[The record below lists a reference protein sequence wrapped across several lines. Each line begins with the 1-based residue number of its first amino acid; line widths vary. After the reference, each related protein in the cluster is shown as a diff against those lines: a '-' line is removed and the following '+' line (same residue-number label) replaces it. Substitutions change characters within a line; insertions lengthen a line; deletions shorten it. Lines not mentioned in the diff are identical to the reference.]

1 MRPAPGA
8 FVVSQCSMDL
18 LQPSLEV
25 SLPDQIAPV
34 RWEPDRAPAEV
45 AWPMPDLSVA
55 VWRGVRGLCPAC
67 GQAHAFNGYLSV
79 VPECPSCHAPLGR
92 FRADDAPPYFTILIV
107 GHLVVGPML
116 AFPFIWRAPV
126 ALVLA
131 TTLPTLLVLTLLIL
145 PRVKGAVVGF
155 HWAVDG
161 REEDERQARP
171 HRFGAAPTKP
181 AP

>member
-1 MRPAPGA
+1 M
-8 FVVSQCSMDL
+8 
-18 LQPSLEV
+18 PSERSRVMTGIL
-25 SLPDQIAPV
+25 
-34 RWEPDRAPAEV
+34 
-45 AWPMPDLSVA
+45 
-55 VWRGVRGLCPAC
+55 RGLRERC
-67 GQAHAFNGYLSV
+67 
-79 VPECPSCHAPLGR
+79 PECAEGR
-92 FRADDAPPYFTILIV
+92 LFARYLKVRPHCETCGHDNGQYRADDAPPYFTILIV